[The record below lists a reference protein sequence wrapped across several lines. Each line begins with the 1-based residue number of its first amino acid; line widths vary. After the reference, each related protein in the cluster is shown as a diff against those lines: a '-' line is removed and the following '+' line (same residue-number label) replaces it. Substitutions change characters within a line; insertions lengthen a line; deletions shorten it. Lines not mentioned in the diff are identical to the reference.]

1 LDDRKLKKTNM
12 TWTDFKHWYGNNR
25 AETWTIA
32 AVSVILMLF
41 FGGTGWVIFTLN
53 KAADEAH
60 STHPVVVL
68 PVKNTSAPVAAAPEP
83 DPVYDPP
90 CGPGSDAHFCT
101 APTYK
106 KWRIHGTIWTV
117 EYKGETPFVD
127 KENHLEPD
135 YTEVHY
141 YPPWDGAKE
150 ETVEFCGNVLDKFT
164 PGKQIDLIANDSKM
178 SDYNGCYD
186 ITVTERTFGG
196 KPPKVARV
204 LRSTVPGSVNQ

>member
-1 LDDRKLKKTNM
+1 M
-12 TWTDFKHWYGNNR
+12 TWTDFKYWYKNNR
-25 AETWTIA
+25 AETWTIVGISVAVVLLGGGITA
-32 AVSVILMLF
+32 AVVSMASDKTQKPIVS
-41 FGGTGWVIFTLN
+41 TASN
-53 KAADEAH
+53 AAP
-60 STHPVVVL
+60 T
-68 PVKNTSAPVAAAPEP
+68 PVKIAPAPEP

-117 EYKGETPFVD
+117 EFKGESPFVD
-127 KENHLEPD
+127 KDNHLEPD
-135 YTEVHY
+135 YTEVKY

-150 ETVEFCGNVLDKFT
+150 ETVEFCGNVLDKFV
-164 PGKQIDLIANDSKM
+164 PGKQVDLIANDSKM

-186 ITVTERTFGG
+186 ISVTERTFGG

-204 LRSTVPGSVNQ
+204 LRSTVPGSIQ